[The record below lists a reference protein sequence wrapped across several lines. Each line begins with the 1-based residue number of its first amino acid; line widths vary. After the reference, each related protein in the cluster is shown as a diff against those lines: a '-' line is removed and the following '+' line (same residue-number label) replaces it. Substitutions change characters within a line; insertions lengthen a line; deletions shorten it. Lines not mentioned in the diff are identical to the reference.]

1 LKIYIV
7 TVCLNANEALR
18 ATIDSISAL
27 RTGDVYYLVVDGNS
41 SDGTKETLIGAGRR
55 LDRWVSEPDHG
66 IYDAMNKA
74 ISLLPSEEGHVL
86 FLGAGDR
93 LLALPASQQRQG
105 RAVLFGNV
113 QIGDTTFNSSVGW
126 KLKLGNTLHHQG
138 LFVPKAL
145 LANTRFDVRFKTFA
159 DFDLNQRLFKAKIP
173 FRALNTT
180 IAFAHPGGLT
190 SGGVIWSGPIVE
202 MLDITR
208 KNYGIFWQF
217 AARIWRV
224 LWELRQHLPGR
235 NRKSRNV

>member
-1 LKIYIV
+1 MQLKIYIV

-41 SDGTKETLIGAGRR
+41 GDGTKETLIGAGRR
-55 LDRWVSEPDHG
+55 VDRWVSEPDHG

-93 LLALPASQQRQG
+93 LLALPASQQREE

-113 QIGDTTFNSSVGW
+113 QIGDTTFHSSVGW
-126 KLKLGNTLHHQG
+126 KLKMGNTLHHQG
-138 LFVPKAL
+138 LFVPKCL
-145 LANTRFDVRFKTFA
+145 LTNARFDVQFKTFA
-159 DFDLNQRLFKAKIP
+159 DFDLNQRLFRAKIP

-180 IAFAHPGGLT
+180 IAFAQPGGLT
-190 SGGVIWSGPIVE
+190 SGGVIWRGPLFE

-208 KNYGIFWQF
+208 KNYGIFWEL
-217 AARIWRV
+217 AARIWRSI
-224 LWELRQHLPGR
+224 WELRQRRPGR
-235 NRKSRNV
+235 NR